1 MAFDAVKQSHLPLHE
16 AHAIADLTSLAVD
29 MYVGKDGELAAV
41 LELHIEASDGKEFR
55 KKRLLRLAVGPDNLR
70 TMARQILD
78 ALE

>member
-1 MAFDAVKQSHLPLHE
+1 
-16 AHAIADLTSLAVD
+16 